1 MDLFHYDIA
10 ANLTENLIYVQMRD
24 SAIGINLPPKWSN
37 FQSNA
42 TSRMT

>member
-1 MDLFHYDIA
+1 MQAMTYGFHYDIA
-10 ANLTENLIYVQMRD
+10 ANLIYVQMRD
-24 SAIGINLPPKWSN
+24 SAIGINLPPEWSN